1 MKSDII
7 KFKDITLNIVE
18 SKLYFKDKKVELTK
32 NELKIM
38 KILMENQEKIVSRD
52 EIIEELWDTDEFISE
67 NTLTVNVNRLRK
79 KLDTIELE
87 DFILTKKGQG
97 YIIR

>member
-1 MKSDII
+1 M
-7 KFKDITLNIVE
+7 N
-18 SKLYFKDKKVELTK
+18 
-32 NELKIM
+32 
-38 KILMENQEKIVSRD
+38 ILMSNQEKIVTRE

-79 KLDTIELE
+79 KLKSIGLE
-87 DFILTKKGQG
+87 DVIGTKKGQG